1 MTFVKYY
8 CMGSV
13 QFINRREFNILEDSI
28 DEELEVL
35 ESSVATMKI
44 MCSSDRTDVRDNWSD
59 LLL

>member
-44 MCSSDRTDVRDNWSD
+44 MCSSDRKDV
-59 LLL
+59 